1 MDKMANDS
9 LDKQN
14 ETLLEGRLTTVT
26 FSPSECIAWL
36 TVLCTIGI
44 AILTVNSLAFIVY
57 LKDPHVRKRSMY
69 LVISLAV
76 ADMFV
81 GGVSLS
87 IRVFN
92 SGRSCS
98 LWEYYLSPAGDS
110 MLIAVLLLFPVASVT
125 NLAVI
130 SLERMHATF
139 RPFKHRLLKKWIF
152 GASVGF
158 VWLTAVLNSACMW
171 MDKMANDSLDKQN
184 ETLLEGRL
192 TTVTFSPSE
201 CIAWLTVLCTVGIAI
216 VTVNG
221 LAVIVYLKKPHL
233 RKRSTYLVISLA
245 VADIGTRVIT
255 LSIDVF
261 NSGRSCS
268 LWEYYLSP
276 AGDSILI
283 AVLLLFPVVSVINL
297 AVISLERV
305 HATFRPF
312 KHRLLKKWIFEASVA
327 FVWLTA
333 VLNSACIYVLFT
345 LGGEFHS
352 HLSIFACCF
361 SVIVISYMSIVA
373 KMYCGT
379 HPHHNGAVSRERKL
393 TKTLF
398 IVTAVS
404 LAFLLPYILSFFLV
418 FSKRTYYSFSSQT
431 VHLRFCSTSL
441 AYANSLVNPIFYAY
455 RIPEFKRAISSF
467 LGCTPRAQVFPQ
479 SDS

>member
-57 LKDPHVRKRSMY
+57 LKDPHLRKRSMY

-110 MLIAVLLLFPVASVT
+110 MLIAVLLLFPVVSVA

-158 VWLTAVLNSACMW
+158 VWLTAVLNSACMY
-171 MDKMANDSLDKQN
+171 
-184 ETLLEGRL
+184 
-192 TTVTFSPSE
+192 V
-201 CIAWLTVLCTVGIAI
+201 
-216 VTVNG
+216 
-221 LAVIVYLKKPHL
+221 
-233 RKRSTYLVISLA
+233 
-245 VADIGTRVIT
+245 
-255 LSIDVF
+255 
-261 NSGRSCS
+261 
-268 LWEYYLSP
+268 
-276 AGDSILI
+276 
-283 AVLLLFPVVSVINL
+283 
-297 AVISLERV
+297 
-305 HATFRPF
+305 
-312 KHRLLKKWIFEASVA
+312 
-327 FVWLTA
+327 
-333 VLNSACIYVLFT
+333 YVLFT
-345 LGGEFHS
+345 LGGVWEFYS
-352 HLSIFACCF
+352 HLSLFACCF
-361 SVIVISYMSIVA
+361 SIIVISYMSIVA

-404 LAFLLPYILSFFLV
+404 LAFLLPYTLSFFLV

-431 VHLRFCSTSL
+431 IHLHFFSTSL

-479 SDS
+479 NDS

>member
-14 ETLLEGRLTTVT
+14 ETLLEGRLTTLT

-36 TVLCTIGI
+36 TVLCSIGI
-44 AILTVNSLAFIVY
+44 AILTVNSLGVIVY
-57 LKDPHVRKRSMY
+57 LKEPRLRKPSMY

-76 ADMFV
+76 ADICI
-81 GGVSLS
+81 GVITLS
-87 IRVFN
+87 IDVFN

-110 MLIAVLLLFPVASVT
+110 ILIAVLLLFPVASVT

-152 GASVGF
+152 RASVGF
-158 VWLTAVLNSACMW
+158 VWLTAVLNSACM
-171 MDKMANDSLDKQN
+171 
-184 ETLLEGRL
+184 
-192 TTVTFSPSE
+192 
-201 CIAWLTVLCTVGIAI
+201 
-216 VTVNG
+216 
-221 LAVIVYLKKPHL
+221 YL
-233 RKRSTYLVISLA
+233 
-245 VADIGTRVIT
+245 
-255 LSIDVF
+255 
-261 NSGRSCS
+261 
-268 LWEYYLSP
+268 
-276 AGDSILI
+276 
-283 AVLLLFPVVSVINL
+283 
-297 AVISLERV
+297 
-305 HATFRPF
+305 
-312 KHRLLKKWIFEASVA
+312 
-327 FVWLTA
+327 
-333 VLNSACIYVLFT
+333 YVLFT
-345 LGGEFHS
+345 LGGVWEFYS
-352 HLSIFACCF
+352 HLSILACCF
-361 SVIVISYMSIVA
+361 SIIVISYMSIVA

-379 HPHHNGAVSRERKL
+379 HPHNNGAVSRERKL

-404 LAFLLPYILSFFLV
+404 LAFLLPYTLSFFLV

-431 VHLRFCSTSL
+431 IHLRFFSMSL

>member
-1 MDKMANDS
+1 
-9 LDKQN
+9 
-14 ETLLEGRLTTVT
+14 
-26 FSPSECIAWL
+26 
-36 TVLCTIGI
+36 
-44 AILTVNSLAFIVY
+44 
-57 LKDPHVRKRSMY
+57 
-69 LVISLAV
+69 
-76 ADMFV
+76 
-81 GGVSLS
+81 
-87 IRVFN
+87 
-92 SGRSCS
+92 
-98 LWEYYLSPAGDS
+98 
-110 MLIAVLLLFPVASVT
+110 
-125 NLAVI
+125 
-130 SLERMHATF
+130 MH
-139 RPFKHRLLKKWIF
+139 
-152 GASVGF
+152 
-158 VWLTAVLNSACMW
+158 
-171 MDKMANDSLDKQN
+171 MANDSLDKQN

-216 VTVNG
+216 LTVNS
-221 LAVIVYLKKPHL
+221 LAVIVYLKEPHL

-245 VADIGTRVIT
+245 VADIGTGVIT

-268 LWEYYLSP
+268 LWEYYLLP
-276 AGDSILI
+276 GGDSILI
-283 AVLLLFPVVSVINL
+283 AVLLLFPVASVTNL

-312 KHRLLKKWIFEASVA
+312 KHRLLRKWIFEASVA

-333 VLNSACIYVLFT
+333 VLNSSCMYLYVLFT

-379 HPHHNGAVSRERKL
+379 HPHNNGAVSRERKL

-404 LAFLLPYILSFFLV
+404 LAFLLPYTLSFFLV

-431 VHLRFCSTSL
+431 IHLRFFSTSL